1 MVNQI
6 INNTINCNNWGIMAY
21 FKQFKTVYMELTKF
35 KLLFINKS
43 LTNLEKFINL
53 TQEVPLTNGFNHLF
67 EYKRRAPL

>member
-1 MVNQI
+1 
-6 INNTINCNNWGIMAY
+6 MAY